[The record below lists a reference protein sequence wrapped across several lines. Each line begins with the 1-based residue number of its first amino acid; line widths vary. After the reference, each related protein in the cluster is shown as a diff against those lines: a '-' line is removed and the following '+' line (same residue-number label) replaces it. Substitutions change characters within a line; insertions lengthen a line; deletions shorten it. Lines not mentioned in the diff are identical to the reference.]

1 MQRNKFNTLIP
12 AFLKKTL
19 WLFLLLICISSASA
33 QQFNLYNSRTLYDVF
48 ENPSQSAY
56 QIDTSRRIAFNFFIP
71 TVTIN
76 ATASGSANP
85 AFKTLI
91 YQGVVNGN
99 NIPVGENKFNTIAF
113 NTNTY
118 IAMGRW
124 LHTVKKSQEIGLSWQ
139 VRNDGRIKATN
150 ETLAIFDDYDLFS
163 NTTSAKGFFNNKG
176 YNQSYHQFSL
186 SYRQDVNKRLSI
198 GAKGSILSGITYT
211 AFRVIQSDLII
222 DEEED
227 LIDVSVVGNLR
238 SSFKFDNFDSQAI
251 KPKFKNPGLS
261 LTTSASYKLR
271 NGWFV
276 MGNLKDIGFIKW
288 NKSSYEYN
296 FIATNIEIN
305 NVSNSSADNR
315 LTDSLD
321 QRISNS
327 STNRSYFSLLNGKA
341 EVLINKNYGNY
352 QPNLILSKS
361 LYYDGADIVLTN
373 NYHYRNFVLTAS
385 ANYNTSKYLAIGG
398 QFMVKSPNT
407 EFFIGSDHLFKSL
420 EMIKDARRDTG
431 PYSSGYTAMSF
442 YMGFGIKFGRVLEHP
457 ANANFVP
464 GFNEPWGTRLLR
476 GIFKK
481 KSQ

>member
-1 MQRNKFNTLIP
+1 MKTTLGLFFLVSCGSP
-12 AFLKKTL
+12 AF
-19 WLFLLLICISSASA
+19 A

-56 QIDTSRRIAFNFFIP
+56 QIDTSRRTAFNFFIP

-76 ATASGSANP
+76 ASASGSANP
-85 AFKTLI
+85 AIKTLI
-91 YQGVVNGN
+91 YDGIVNGD
-99 NIPVGENKFNTIAF
+99 NILIGENKFNTIAF

-118 IAMGRW
+118 IAMFRW

-139 VRNDGRIKATN
+139 VRNDGRVKATN

-163 NTTSAKGFFNNKG
+163 NTTSANRFFNNKG

-186 SYRQDVNKRLSI
+186 SYRQNVNKRLSI
-198 GAKGSILSGITYT
+198 GAKGSLLSGITYT
-211 AFRVIQSDLII
+211 AFKVIQSDLII
-222 DEEED
+222 DKEED
-227 LIDVSVVGNLR
+227 LIDVSLIGNLR
-238 SSFKFDNFDSQAI
+238 SSFKFDNFDTQDI

-261 LTTSASYKLR
+261 LTTSASYKFR

-288 NKSSYEYN
+288 NRNSYEYN
-296 FIATNIEIN
+296 FNAVNIEIDN
-305 NVSNSSADNR
+305 ASNSSADNR
-315 LTDSLD
+315 LADSLD
-321 QRISNS
+321 ERISNS

-341 EVLINKNYGNY
+341 ELLINKDYGNY

-361 LYYDGADIVLTN
+361 IYYEGADIVLTN
-373 NYHYRNFVLTAS
+373 NYHYRNFVFTAS
-385 ANYNTSKYLAIGG
+385 ADYNTSKYLAIGG

-407 EFFIGSDHLFKSL
+407 EFFIGSDHLLKSL
-420 EMIKDARRDTG
+420 EIIKDARSDMG
-431 PYSSGYTAMSF
+431 PYSSGYTGISF

-457 ANANFVP
+457 ANANFIP
-464 GFNEPWGTRLLR
+464 GFNEPWSTRFFR
-476 GIFKK
+476 GLFRK